1 MLKYLFLYFQLRGT
15 VTAIVIAFACG
26 LMSVELRVFHPI
38 ASSVGLYLIF
48 WLFSGVCLISTVY
61 IACVVPETKMRSLD
75 EIYAEIGG
83 KDTKVKNKE
92 KDCEADVTKL

>member
-1 MLKYLFLYFQLRGT
+1 
-15 VTAIVIAFACG
+15 
-26 LMSVELRVFHPI
+26 MSVELRVFQPI
-38 ASSVGLYLIF
+38 AASVGLYLIF
-48 WLFSGVCLISTVY
+48 WLFSGVCLVSTIY

-83 KDTKVKNKE
+83 KDSKTKSKE